1 MKPNKTALFIL
12 AIVFIASC
20 SKEYDGPM
28 KSDELLTASAWIPIS
43 QTISP
48 ELILLGDTIRDL
60 LQNNCSK
67 DNYTVFNSNGSGYVD
82 EGPTKC
88 KSFDPQRSTF
98 YWHIASDL
106 VQTYLV
112 LSKDSNFSQL
122 LGDFTII
129 QLNEQTLIYERVV
142 DGKDIGGKKG
152 VYYTVT
158 ETYKH

>member
-20 SKEYDGPM
+20 SKEDDKP
-28 KSDELLTASAWIPIS
+28 KKDDSELLTASPWIPIS

-48 ELILLGDTIRDL
+48 ELILFGDTIRDL
-60 LQNNCSK
+60 LKDGCLK
-67 DNYTVFNSNGSGYVD
+67 DNYTVFKSNDSGYVD

-98 YWHIASDL
+98 YWHIGTYWFEKVL
-106 VQTYLV
+106 VI
-112 LSKDSNFSQL
+112 SNAFCTVRQL
-122 LGDFTII
+122 D
-129 QLNEQTLIYERVV
+129 EQTLIFERGI
-142 DGKDIGGKKG
+142 DGKSIGGKQG
-152 VYYTVT
+152 VNYTVT